1 MATLKNRNDLQ
12 AEAAANLADNTTQAI
27 SPQDVRQMAENLAE
41 SNFNKITDGPLVG
54 LKPYNTGVIYET

>member
-54 LKPYNTGVIYET
+54 DRKSVV